1 MYKNCNIL
9 NAKKKHCF
17 TFLML
22 HPMCC
27 NSEYFDEFINYFSG
41 FNIFENIKFIFP
53 EAPLMNI
60 DYPNNNL
67 YNIPSW
73 YNYYTCYNNISKVD
87 IINYD
92 DFKNQTNRITEIINN
107 EAFLLNNYKKIFI
120 IGISQGGTLLFNV
133 LNKLPRNIGGLFCIK
148 SIYMDKYIK
157 LKNNKNTPIFI
168 FSGNNDYIYNIKFQK
183 KTFKLL
189 KKKKYNIKHIIIN
202 NLDHDKITNSEH
214 EFIINNFIS
223 LL

>member
-1 MYKNCNIL
+1 
-9 NAKKKHCF
+9 
-17 TFLML
+17 
-22 HPMCC
+22 
-27 NSEYFDEFINYFSG
+27 
-41 FNIFENIKFIFP
+41 
-53 EAPLMNI
+53 MNI
-60 DYPNNNL
+60 NYPNNNL

-183 KTFKLL
+183 KHLN
-189 KKKKYNIKHIIIN
+189 Y
-202 NLDHDKITNSEH
+202 
-214 EFIINNFIS
+214 
-223 LL
+223 